1 VSIAVLDHVAIGTRT
16 LADGWELFGGLLG
29 GRWAYGGDS
38 AGYWWGQLQFRAGPK
53 IELLTPTGGP
63 DSAFLERFL
72 ASHGPG
78 PHHLNFLVQDIET
91 MLGRVRALGV
101 EPVGVDLRNPQWK
114 EAFLH
119 PRDAYGIV
127 IQVAQQKGP
136 PPPQAPPPGLPE
148 PGPAADL
155 AVVEHH
161 VDDLDGAVELFSGT
175 LDGEVVSRD
184 TSAAALTWAGGAR
197 LRLVQ
202 TGKASSSPRK
212 RTAGGL
218 ARLHFAADEMA
229 RHTDLLRRAEVL
241 SERLGVSLLF
251 S

>member
-1 VSIAVLDHVAIGTRT
+1 VTTAVLDHVAIGTRA

-29 GRWAYGGDS
+29 GRWAYGADS
-38 AGYWWGQLQFRAGPK
+38 PGYWWGQLQFRAGPK
-53 IELLTPTGGP
+53 IELLTPTGGA

-72 ASHGPG
+72 VSHGPG
-78 PHHLNFLVQDIET
+78 PHHLNFLVPDIEAT
-91 MLGRVRALGV
+91 LGRVGALGV
-101 EPVGVDLRNPQWK
+101 EPVGIDLSNPQWK

-127 IQVAQQKGP
+127 IQVAQQSGP

-148 PGPAADL
+148 PGPDADL

-161 VDDLDGAVELFSGT
+161 VDDLEGAVGLFSAT
-175 LDGEVVSRD
+175 LDGQVISRD
-184 TSAAALTWAGGAR
+184 ASAADLTWPGGAR

-202 TGKASSSPRK
+202 TAPASSSPGK

-218 ARLHFAADEMA
+218 ARLHFAAE
-229 RHTDLLRRAEVL
+229 RVVRQPDLRRRAEVL
-241 SERLGVSLLF
+241 SERLGVSLYF
-251 S
+251 C